1 VVLYLL
7 LAILASSLMAL
18 GLIMMKSRSANLP
31 VAAGSNVVGA
41 VITWIRDPVWLGG
54 IAVQSAGWVC
64 YVIAVAG
71 APVSA
76 VAVMMQGGIALF
88 VITSVI
94 VLHERAT
101 PREWIGIGT
110 IAMAMVMLTLSLGG
124 AAGEDTFNPT
134 ALIAFSV
141 LLAVA
146 ALAPM
151 AIARLNTSGVAIAIL
166 SGVAFGLGAMM
177 TKSMTLEFAASAATS
192 IVVRV
197 VLNPYLY
204 AMLAAN
210 MAGMILLQNS
220 FHSARA
226 IIAMPLS
233 GAMSNI
239 VPIVGG
245 MLVFSERL
253 PADPIAAAMRLAAF
267 ALTIVAGALLAGAG
281 EQLPVEPVVVR
292 RAAAGR

>member
-1 VVLYLL
+1 VILYLL
-7 LAILASSLMAL
+7 LAIIASSLMAL
-18 GLIMMKSRSANLP
+18 GLIMMKSRSAYLP
-31 VAAGSNVVGA
+31 VAAGTNTIRA
-41 VITWIRDPVWLGG
+41 VIAWIRDPMWLGG

-64 YVIAVAG
+64 YVIAVSG

-88 VITSVI
+88 VIASVI
-94 VLHERAT
+94 ILRERASM
-101 PREWIGIGT
+101 REWIGIGT
-110 IAMAMVMLTLSLGG
+110 IALAMLLLTLSLNGG
-124 AAGEDTFNPT
+124 AGKDTFNP
-134 ALIAFSV
+134 AV
-141 LLAVA
+141 LLAFSALLALA
-146 ALAPM
+146 AFAPM

-177 TKSMTLEFAASAATS
+177 TKSMTVEFAASTAAS
-192 IVVRV
+192 LAIRV
-197 VLNPYLY
+197 AFNPYLY

-220 FHSARA
+220 FHIARA

-245 MLVFSERL
+245 MIVFSERL